1 MYLLSQF
8 THLHRL
14 IKKIANFLQKAIY
27 NYILSVLN
35 QVMKSIQSSGICLLP
50 AVTSTVLKGRRLSI
64 LYSQHLTDM
73 ETISDP

>member
-8 THLHRL
+8 TS
-14 IKKIANFLQKAIY
+14 IDKKIANFLRKVIY
-27 NYILSVLN
+27 NYTLSVLN
-35 QVMKSIQSSGICLLP
+35 QVTKSIQSSGICLLP
-50 AVTSTVLKGRRLSI
+50 AGTSTVLKGRRLSI